1 MKNFWLTTML
11 DPLDR
16 IDKKENWIKVVGK
29 YQIIYMRLHLIV
41 VKNWLRGEINERYQ
55 SIC

>member
-1 MKNFWLTTML
+1 ML